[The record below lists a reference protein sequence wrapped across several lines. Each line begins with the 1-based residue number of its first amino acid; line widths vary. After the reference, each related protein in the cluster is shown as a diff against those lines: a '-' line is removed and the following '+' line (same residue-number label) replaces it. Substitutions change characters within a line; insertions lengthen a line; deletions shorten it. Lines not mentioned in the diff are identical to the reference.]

1 MADVGDTVDGYKL
14 RAILHPARKTT
25 VFEVVEG
32 SGRHFA
38 MKMLLP
44 EIKDEKEAQR
54 ELFNDA
60 EVGLKMRHENVI
72 NILKVSKDAKK
83 FPPYF
88 IMEYFPAGSL
98 RNRLQS
104 RNPADKQFVRDRAKS
119 IFKQSATG
127 LAYLTA
133 SGFIHKDIKPDN
145 ILCNA
150 SGKVKI
156 IDFAIAQPIKSG
168 LLSGLFG
175 GGRPKSAQGTYSYM
189 SPEQIQNLK
198 LDARSDVYAFGCTL
212 YELVTGT
219 EKSTARPPF
228 RGASTNEILV
238 KHLKEKPPPPS
249 FYNPDVT
256 DEFSNLVLKM
266 LAKKPDDRPP
276 GFHEVLMEL
285 KKCKVFKSVNE
296 ADDEQQM

>member
-44 EIKDEKEAQR
+44 ELKEDKEAQQ
-54 ELFNDA
+54 ELYNDA

-72 NILKVSKDAKK
+72 NILKVSRSFKTY
-83 FPPYF
+83 PPFF

-104 RNPADKQFVRDRAKS
+104 RQPSDKLFLKERAKP
-119 IFKQSATG
+119 IFKQAATG
-127 LAYLTA
+127 LAYMTA

-150 SGKVKI
+150 AGKVKI
-156 IDFAIAQPIKSG
+156 IDFAIAQPIKEQLPGRAVRRQQEDQVGPGDVQLHVPRADSEPQA
-168 LLSGLFG
+168 
-175 GGRPKSAQGTYSYM
+175 GRPQRRVRLRLHA
-189 SPEQIQNLK
+189 
-198 LDARSDVYAFGCTL
+198 V
-212 YELVTGT
+212 
-219 EKSTARPPF
+219 
-228 RGASTNEILV
+228 
-238 KHLKEKPPPPS
+238 
-249 FYNPDVT
+249 
-256 DEFSNLVLKM
+256 
-266 LAKKPDDRPP
+266 
-276 GFHEVLMEL
+276 
-285 KKCKVFKSVNE
+285 
-296 ADDEQQM
+296 

>member
-44 EIKDEKEAQR
+44 ELREDKEAHQ

-72 NILKVSKDAKK
+72 NILKVSKSYKVY
-83 FPPYF
+83 PPYF

-104 RNPADKQFVRDRAKS
+104 RNPADKQFLKDKAKT

-168 LLSGLFG
+168 LLGSLFNRG
-175 GGRPKSAQGTYSYM
+175 KPKSAQGTYSYM
-189 SPEQIQNLK
+189 SP
-198 LDARSDVYAFGCTL
+198 
-212 YELVTGT
+212 
-219 EKSTARPPF
+219 
-228 RGASTNEILV
+228 
-238 KHLKEKPPPPS
+238 
-249 FYNPDVT
+249 
-256 DEFSNLVLKM
+256 
-266 LAKKPDDRPP
+266 
-276 GFHEVLMEL
+276 
-285 KKCKVFKSVNE
+285 
-296 ADDEQQM
+296 